1 MRNAIEVAAYIRVN
15 DLSMT
20 SVNQLVDMP
29 YGIQCA
35 AVPPIGILFQLQVGL
50 PSRGVPGVL
59 WVFFGFFRGFQRGA
73 RLSSQWLTGFPPLT
87 APAVKISAAGSS

>member
-1 MRNAIEVAAYIRVN
+1 MRNAIEVAADIRVN

-35 AVPPIGILFQLQVGL
+35 AVSPIGILFRLQVGL
-50 PSRGVPGVL
+50 ENRFEYQHRRRLRNPIADSSRLHP
-59 WVFFGFFRGFQRGA
+59 RQRFVYD
-73 RLSSQWLTGFPPLT
+73 QC
-87 APAVKISAAGSS
+87 

>member
-59 WVFFGFFRGFQRGA
+59 
-73 RLSSQWLTGFPPLT
+73 
-87 APAVKISAAGSS
+87 